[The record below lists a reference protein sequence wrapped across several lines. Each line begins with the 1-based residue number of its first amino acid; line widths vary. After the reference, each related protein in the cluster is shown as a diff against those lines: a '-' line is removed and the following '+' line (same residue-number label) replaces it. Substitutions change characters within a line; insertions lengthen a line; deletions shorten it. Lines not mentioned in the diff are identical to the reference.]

1 MKDFMK
7 RHRKILMLTTI
18 ILGVVIIMA
27 AVAGVLL
34 WNASKTTPI
43 DLQYNATKLD
53 GNSEEAGVMQIHIQ
67 GKYRDYLFREDQLEL
82 TVSSFDGLDNIRMK
96 KGSDYVYRSDYGC
109 VLLDAQNSKESRSEP
124 LILLFDKE
132 FDKFIFLRRG
142 EVRYVG
148 SASGEYTIQEC
159 VSFFGDISD
168 QVDYATSTLVD
179 LRLDTVRLNKNGE
192 KLGEQQFHITGY
204 YRDYLLKDDPIYLE
218 IEPFEEFVLCKTAP
232 NAEMELIEM
241 PQHNVVWGIIHFTTL
256 SESVSEGG
264 FWLLFTE
271 EFDRFMLINNDQES
285 CYVGSVSGNHTTYE
299 IVTYFNSFWVTG
311 ITPPEE

>member
-1 MKDFMK
+1 MRYKK
-7 RHRKILMLTTI
+7 TIVVVALT
-18 ILGVVIIMA
+18 V
-27 AVAGVLL
+27 AVLVAVGVLL

-53 GNSEEAGVMQIHIQ
+53 ENGEEADVMQIHIQ
-67 GKYRDYLFREDQLEL
+67 GNYRDYLFREDRLEL

-96 KGSDYVYRSDYGC
+96 KGSNYVYFSDYGC
-109 VLLDAQNSKESRSEP
+109 VLLETQNSSEP

-132 FDKFIFLRRG
+132 FDKLIFLRDG

-148 SASGEYTIQEC
+148 SVSGKHTVQEC
-159 VSFFGDISD
+159 VAFFGDISD

-179 LRLDTVRLNKNGE
+179 LRLDTVRLNKDGE
-192 KLGEQQFHITGY
+192 KLGEQQLHITGY

-218 IEPFEEFVLCKTAP
+218 IEPFEEFVLCQTAP

-256 SESVSEGG
+256 TGSVREGG

-299 IVTYFNSFWVTG
+299 IVEYFNGFWVTG
-311 ITPPEE
+311 INPPEE

>member
-1 MKDFMK
+1 MKEFIM
-7 RHRKILMLTTI
+7 RHRKILMLATI
-18 ILGVVIIMA
+18 IFGALVIMA
-27 AVAGVLL
+27 VGGVLF
-34 WNASKTTPI
+34 WNAGKTTTI

-53 GNSEEAGVMQIHIQ
+53 GNSEEAGVMQMHIQ
-67 GKYRDYLFREDQLEL
+67 GNYRDYLFREDQLEL

-96 KGSDYVYRSDYGC
+96 KGSNYVYFSDYGC
-109 VLLDAQNSKESRSEP
+109 VLLDTQNSLEP

-132 FDKFIFLRRG
+132 FDKLIFLRDG

-148 SASGEYTIQEC
+148 SVSGEYTVQEC

-256 SESVSEGG
+256 SGSVKEGG

-285 CYVGSVSGNHTTYE
+285 CYVGSVSGNYTTYE
-299 IVTYFNSFWVTG
+299 IVEYFNSFWVTG
-311 ITPPEE
+311 ITLPEK